1 MVELR
6 LTVRYAHGNKKTSFV
21 ARIRPPWSWPLGWE
35 AVLLFPHSGRLAVVG
50 PWTCLF
56 CLRKQR
62 QGFAVAPARRS
73 AANAKAHL
81 PATARKDSCTAA
93 AKQLGFER
101 KKIEPKRETVIVNGE
116 ERFVKVDSEI
126 VAAK

>member
-1 MVELR
+1 MRVRQQKSESRDTHSSALELAIG
-6 LTVRYAHGNKKTSFV
+6 VGSGA
-21 ARIRPPWSWPLGWE
+21 
-35 AVLLFPHSGRLAVVG
+35 AVSAFWAPRSGRAVDVSFLFTKTAARVCRRRVLAVD
-50 PWTCLF
+50 
-56 CLRKQR
+56 
-62 QGFAVAPARRS
+62 PARRS

-116 ERFVKVDSEI
+116 ERFVKVDGEI

>member
-1 MVELR
+1 M
-6 LTVRYAHGNKKTSFV
+6 
-21 ARIRPPWSWPLGWE
+21 WE
-35 AVLLFPHSGRLAVVG
+35 AVLLFPHSAAPRSGRAVDVSFLFTKTAARVCRRRVLAVD
-50 PWTCLF
+50 
-56 CLRKQR
+56 
-62 QGFAVAPARRS
+62 PARRS

-116 ERFVKVDSEI
+116 ERFVKVDGEI